1 MFRINFSGH
10 VRTSSVNAY
19 AISWPHTDPHVMRT
33 MPAHLTNTSPMIQ
46 QMLALVPNVCR
57 IYTACTRAKRT
68 CILAVVQIL
77 FLKFPTQL
85 LHFSIFSKFCFKT
98 LCGILFPI
106 FPQKF
111 ILFIMFFYKFG
122 NMKFYFSNCL
132 YRSFAFENICIIKLV
147 WIILCV
153 YILYM
158 IFYLNKLHNFQFSLS
173 NCDLDLTWYS

>member
-1 MFRINFSGH
+1 MLHPPTLKDS
-10 VRTSSVNAY
+10 TSSLRADLTHHTGTHVQDQLFWSRPYVQCQMIY

-33 MPAHLTNTSPMIQ
+33 MPAHLTSTRPMIQ

-85 LHFSIFSKFCFKT
+85 LRFSIFSKFCFKT

-106 FPQKF
+106 FPQKL
-111 ILFIMFFYKFG
+111 ILFIMFF
-122 NMKFYFSNCL
+122 L
-132 YRSFAFENICIIKLV
+132 QI
-147 WIILCV
+147 W
-153 YILYM
+153 
-158 IFYLNKLHNFQFSLS
+158 
-173 NCDLDLTWYS
+173 